1 MQRDSADN
9 KLSFSADDLVLF
21 RKSPFA
27 SWMERLTLENPRHG
41 IPPDADAPEPPQLA
55 RPQNAFAATLR
66 ANSRRFVQ
74 IDWEASARQR
84 ATATLD
90 AMRRGV
96 DFIVDGQLA
105 VGPLNDSVNL
115 LMRTSGFS
123 ELGDYLY
130 LPCDTAGRYGSEATF
145 RLCFLADLLHSLQGQ
160 LPPQLIEIRRG
171 EELNAQETER
181 HIHFYRAV
189 KQRFMLAQ
197 RNFRKHRMPNPAE
210 SAECGRWYA
219 CANEVLRQRLHLRQQ
234 READAEET
242 APATATS
249 PAAAEPPVPP
259 PGAPAAGQ
267 LDAVPALAVEKVAL
281 AVNQSPRPD
290 RDSAGAAIAAEL
302 AGTLAEQAR
311 RLEVSPAGA
320 SGRVDDA
327 PPARLEPL
335 SFIAAEIPERAPQ
348 ARAPEPA
355 AVRELPASDAAR
367 EPLPRAAP
375 GPTLDTREPEAGDG
389 APPAP
394 ARSHLVDPDTPAPH
408 PLDTPGFNVTA
419 YRRQLAR
426 GGEPVED

>member
-41 IPPDADAPEPPQLA
+41 IPPDADAPDPVIPA

-74 IDWEASARQR
+74 IEWEASPRQR

-130 LPCDTAGRYGSEATF
+130 LPCDTAGQYGAEAAF

-171 EELNAQETER
+171 EELNALETER

-234 READAEET
+234 REEE
-242 APATATS
+242 APASSA
-249 PAAAEPPVPP
+249 PVPE
-259 PGAPAAGQ
+259 
-267 LDAVPALAVEKVAL
+267 AVPAQAVEQVAV
-281 AVNQSPRPD
+281 AVNQSPDMD
-290 RDSAGAAIAAEL
+290 RDRAAAGIAAEL

-311 RLEVSPAGA
+311 RLDVSPPAVA
-320 SGRVDDA
+320 RHDDDA
-327 PPARLEPL
+327 PPARLQPL
-335 SFIAAEIPERAPQ
+335 SFIAAEIPDAFTDGQPDEPPENQPDAQPGQ
-348 ARAPEPA
+348 PEVPKVALVDADLEAPEVLRRP
-355 AVRELPASDAAR
+355 
-367 EPLPRAAP
+367 AP
-375 GPTLDTREPEAGDG
+375 GPTLDTSEPETGRDT
-389 APPAP
+389 PPRP
-394 ARSHLVDPDTPAPH
+394 ARSHLVDPDIPTPH

-419 YRRQLAR
+419 YRRQPV
-426 GGEPVED
+426 GGEEPVED